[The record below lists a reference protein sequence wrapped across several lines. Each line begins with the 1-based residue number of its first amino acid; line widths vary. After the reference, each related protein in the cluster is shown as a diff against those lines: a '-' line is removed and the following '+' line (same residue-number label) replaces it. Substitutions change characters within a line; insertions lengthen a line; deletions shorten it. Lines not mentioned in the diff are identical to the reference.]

1 MINPE
6 KIKPFVDYILSGG
19 VSSEQAVELLKNE
32 GSLTNEERRLIYMY
46 CFPRPL
52 GDRELPSRVMKSRKA
67 RGVNYRNGFLQPD
80 DLETSLIIE
89 AGKTMQYERFIKHI
103 MHAFSDPQKIYQI
116 SGTDILEC
124 PICGK
129 KLRELN
135 IWDSTLDRAK
145 EHLAFGSPTET
156 NIVLCMDCLIQLIN
170 AADIIQVLDPG
181 YLDWTKRTFNKIN

>member
-6 KIKPFVDYILSGG
+6 KIKPFVDFLIR
-19 VSSEQAVELLKNE
+19 EKTDKDKTVELLKNE
-32 GSLTNEERRLIYMY
+32 NSLTNEEKRLIYMY

-52 GDRELPSRVMKSRKA
+52 GDRELPDRVRKSRKQ
-67 RGVNYRNGFLQPD
+67 RGPDSRNGFLQPD

-89 AGKTMQYERFIKHI
+89 AGKTMQYERFIKHL
-103 MHAFSDPQKIYQI
+103 MHAFSDPQKVYQI

-129 KLRELN
+129 RLRELN
-135 IWDSTLDRAK
+135 IWDSTLDHSR

-156 NIVLCMDCLIQLIN
+156 SIVLCMDCLIQLIN
-170 AADIIQVLDPG
+170 ASEIIQVLDPG